1 MKEKNEIAESLW
13 IYLALVV
20 LLMISIGLRSFDFG
34 ILQSILLL
42 AIAGLEGLLVFL
54 FFMRVRVSSQLTWLV
69 AGGGFLWLGIL
80 LTLTLGDYLSRSWW
94 R

>member
-1 MKEKNEIAESLW
+1 MKEKNEIVESLR
-13 IYLALVV
+13 IYLALIV
-20 LLMISIGLRSFDFG
+20 LLLISIGLRSFDFG

-42 AIAGLEGLLVFL
+42 AIAGLEGLLVLL

-80 LTLTLGDYLSRSWW
+80 LTLTLGDYLSRPWW